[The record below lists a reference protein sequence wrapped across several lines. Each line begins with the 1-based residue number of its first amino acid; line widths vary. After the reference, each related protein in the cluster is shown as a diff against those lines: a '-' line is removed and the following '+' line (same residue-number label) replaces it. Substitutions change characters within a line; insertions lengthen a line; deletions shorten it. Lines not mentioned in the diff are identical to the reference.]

1 MADGEERGKQYCTA
15 RRDAALLSEKFAFA
29 GVFLCQGCD
38 FVGFLYGF
46 FGEEIK
52 NPIKQGV

>member
-15 RRDAALLSEKFAFA
+15 RRDATLLSEKFAFA

-52 NPIKQGV
+52 NPIK